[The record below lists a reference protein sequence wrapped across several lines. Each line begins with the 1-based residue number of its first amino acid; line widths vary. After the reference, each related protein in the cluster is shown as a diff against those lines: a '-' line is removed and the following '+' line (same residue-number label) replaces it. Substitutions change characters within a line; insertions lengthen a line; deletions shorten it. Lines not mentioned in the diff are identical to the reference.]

1 MTQRYRQQVGS
12 VVHLVERGAAL
23 PALPQTR
30 GLQALEDSREGT
42 AGPLSPRAGVTARPR
57 HAATY
62 RHTQLI
68 PNDGNREKQAKIF
81 LFPLYS
87 PTSET
92 DEIHLFSWAR
102 HSSGHTLWPPCLW
115 GTSVGICSW
124 NKRGTP
130 PAQRDR
136 MQRRFTNHSFQFQWA
151 IFDLLKFDLKG
162 ETNINSLTE

>member
-1 MTQRYRQQVGS
+1 MGS
-12 VVHLVERGAAL
+12 VIHLVERGGAL

-30 GLQALEDSREGT
+30 GLQALEDSRERS
-42 AGPLSPRAGVTARPR
+42 AGPVSPRAGVTACPR

-62 RHTQLI
+62 TRTHTVNSI
-68 PNDGNREKQAKIF
+68 SKRKKHTKIF
-81 LFPLYS
+81 FFPLCS

-92 DEIHLFSWAR
+92 LLHTESWKIHLFSWAR

-130 PAQRDR
+130 PAQRKNTKIYKPQTD
-136 MQRRFTNHSFQFQWA
+136 NIQFQWS
-151 IFDLLKFDLKG
+151 IFDLLILD
-162 ETNINSLTE
+162 I